1 MSAKVVNVTIEV
13 PKNSN
18 IKYEYDRKTGKIA
31 VDRILY
37 GPSIYPENYGFI
49 PNALDWDGDEL
60 DVLVIADQSFM
71 PGIVVPTRILGA
83 MSMIDGG
90 ETDTKL
96 IGVIDCDPRFKDI
109 NTLDDVPNHKLLVIK
124 DFFETYKRLQ
134 KKEVK
139 VGEFKDTTWALNE
152 LNECIDIMDK
162 YGKMPKDEFLDK
174 MQKEHPEKY
183 SK

>member
-1 MSAKVVNVTIEV
+1 MKNNIVNVTIEI

-18 IKYEYDRKTGKIA
+18 VKYEFDRATGKIS

-37 GPSIYPENYGFI
+37 GPSVYPENYGFI

-60 DVLVIADQSFM
+60 DVLVIADQAFM
-71 PGIVVPTRILGA
+71 PGIVVPTRIVGA
-83 MSMIDGG
+83 MTMIDGG

-96 IGVIDCDPRFKDI
+96 IGVIDCDPRYKDI
-109 NTLDDVPNHKLLVIK
+109 QNLMDVPEHKLLVIK

-134 KKEVK
+134 KKSVE
-139 VGEFKDTTWALNE
+139 VGEFKDTQWALRE
-152 LNECIDIMDK
+152 LDECIELMK
-162 YGKMPKDEFLDK
+162 QYGKMSKDEFLAK

-183 SK
+183 K